1 MTYDGR
7 PVVLIR
13 AGIFQ
18 CLVEYRDL
26 FVSLPV
32 MTRPGD
38 CTSRRFRVL
47 TNVLEEENDVCLTI
61 GLL

>member
-1 MTYDGR
+1 MTYDSR

-13 AGIFQ
+13 AGIFL

-32 MTRPGD
+32 MTRSGD
-38 CTSRRFRVL
+38 CSSRQFRVL
-47 TNVLEEENDVCLTI
+47 TSVLEGENDVCLTI